1 MSTEI
6 LPPTESALSPARC
19 HNCATPLQG
28 NFCAH
33 CGQADHPLD
42 PRIHDLAH
50 ELMHEFLHLDGKI
63 LTSLKHLLF
72 FPGRLSAEFFE
83 GKRARSIGPVRLY
96 LTMSLLFFLVLA
108 HDTKPDRAEAKP
120 NPQDVSLNFDGDADQ
135 NSLTKTGTDALKTA
149 ADAATLKK
157 QQLWKHKIEDAIRK
171 AVSDPQ
177 TFQHE
182 MLSNCSHAMFL
193 LVPLFALMLRIAYR
207 NRRYHYPAYV
217 YFSLH
222 YHAFVFQ
229 LFSLMLLVGLLKI
242 DALNTAFGWIVFLG
256 VPLYLYLAMR
266 RVFGGSRK
274 RTLQRLV
281 MLGTLYT
288 PCLALGM
295 LIALILTISFI

>member
-6 LPPTESALSPARC
+6 LLPAEPALPLARC

-28 NFCAH
+28 NYCAH
-33 CGQADHPLD
+33 CGQVDHPLD

-50 ELMHEFLHLDGKI
+50 ELTHEFLHLDGKI
-63 LTSLKHLLF
+63 LTSFRNLLF
-72 FPGRLSAEFFE
+72 FPGRLSAEFLA

-108 HDTKPDRAEAKP
+108 HGTKPDRTEAKP
-120 NPQDVSLNFDGDADQ
+120 NPQDVSLNLDGDTDQ
-135 NSLTKTGTDALKTA
+135 NSLTKNGSDALNTA
-149 ADAATLKK
+149 ADAGTQKK
-157 QQLWKHKIEDAIRK
+157 QKIWKHKMEDAIRR

-182 MLSNCSHAMFL
+182 LLSNCSRAMFV
-193 LVPLFALMLRIAYR
+193 LVPLFALLLRIAYR

-222 YHAFVFQ
+222 YHAFVF
-229 LFSLMLLVGLLKI
+229 LIFSLMLLAGMMKI
-242 DALNTAFGWIVFLG
+242 DALHTAFGWIVFLG

-274 RTLQRLV
+274 RTLLRLV
-281 MLGTLYT
+281 TLGMLYT
-288 PCLALGM
+288 PCLALGV